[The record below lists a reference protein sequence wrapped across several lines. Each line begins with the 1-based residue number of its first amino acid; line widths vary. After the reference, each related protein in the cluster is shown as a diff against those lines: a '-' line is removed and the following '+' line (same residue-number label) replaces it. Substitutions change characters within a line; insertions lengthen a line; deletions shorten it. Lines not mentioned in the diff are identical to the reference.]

1 MKNKYLLLTAAAILF
16 ISVLGCSYFNQTQ
29 SNSNKTLPD
38 KAVDSTVG
46 EEKIG
51 IAECD
56 EAFDDLTKLANNDE
70 DDMLTKAGKR
80 AALNKIR
87 ENLKQ
92 SIEKNKKDKTQ
103 QAKECREYKTQID
116 RFKTKESTNNSTNES
131 KKF

>member
-16 ISVLGCSYFNQTQ
+16 ISVLGCSYFNQSN

-56 EAFDDLTKLANNDE
+56 EAFDDLSKIANNDE
-70 DDMLTKAGKR
+70 DDVLTKAGKR

-92 SIEKNKKDKTQ
+92 SIEKNKKDKAQ

-116 RFKTKESTNNSTNES
+116 RFKTKEETN
-131 KKF
+131 KK

>member
-1 MKNKYLLLTAAAILF
+1 MKNKYLLLTAAILF
-16 ISVLGCSYFNQTQ
+16 ISVLGCSYFNQ
-29 SNSNKTLPD
+29 SNGNSNKTLPD

-56 EAFDDLTKLANNDE
+56 EAFDDLAKLANNDE

-92 SIEKNKKDKTQ
+92 SLEKNKKDKAQ

-116 RFKTKESTNNSTNES
+116 RFKTKESPKGSTNES

>member
-16 ISVLGCSYFNQTQ
+16 VSVLGCSYFNQSQ

-38 KAVDSTVG
+38 QAVDSTVG

-56 EAFDDLTKLANNDE
+56 EAFDDLSKLANNDE

-92 SIEKNKKDKTQ
+92 SIEKNKKDKAQ

-116 RFKTKESTNNSTNES
+116 RFKTKEETN
-131 KKF
+131 KK

>member
-1 MKNKYLLLTAAAILF
+1 MKNKYLLLTTVAVLLF
-16 ISVLGCSYFNQTQ
+16 SVLGCSYFNQTQ

-70 DDMLTKAGKR
+70 DDVLTKAGKR

-116 RFKTKESTNNSTNES
+116 RFKTKEETN
-131 KKF
+131 KK

>member
-1 MKNKYLLLTAAAILF
+1 MKNKYLLLTTVAILLF
-16 ISVLGCSYFNQTQ
+16 VVLGCSYFNQTQ

-38 KAVDSTVG
+38 QAVDSTVG

-56 EAFDDLTKLANNDE
+56 EAFDDLSKLANNDE

-92 SIEKNKKDKTQ
+92 SIEKNKKDKAQ

-116 RFKTKESTNNSTNES
+116 RFKTKEETN
-131 KKF
+131 KK

>member
-1 MKNKYLLLTAAAILF
+1 MKNKYLLLTVAAVLLF
-16 ISVLGCSYFNQTQ
+16 SILGCSYFNQSE
-29 SNSNKTLPD
+29 SNSNKTMPD

-70 DDMLTKAGKR
+70 DDILTKAGKR

-92 SIEKNKKDKTQ
+92 SIEKNKKDKAQ

-116 RFKTKESTNNSTNES
+116 KFKTKEESNQS

>member
-1 MKNKYLLLTAAAILF
+1 MF